1 MLEVEEGRPSQG
13 TVWVSAILLGLSIPA
28 LWVMARLWLP
38 DWLTQEIAAGY
49 ALFVVP
55 VALAHLL
62 GRVVLLL
69 VWAARRLWLY
79 CQSARCS
86 RPATRLECP
95 PPHQIT
101 CAR

>member
-1 MLEVEEGRPSQG
+1 MSEVEAERPSQG
-13 TVWVSAILLGLSIPA
+13 NVWVSAILLGLSIPA
-28 LWVMARLWLP
+28 LWTMARLWLP

-55 VALAHLL
+55 VVLAYLL
-62 GRVVLLL
+62 GQMVLLL
-69 VWAARRLWLY
+69 AWAGRRLWL
-79 CQSARCS
+79 CCRSGQRS